1 MNMRAVSITLL
12 SAILIAGS
20 TATAQQQQFGPLE
33 NLAPYIPTPQIL
45 VEKMLEAGH
54 VKPGDTVYDL
64 GSGDGRIVI
73 TAAQKFG
80 ARAVGVEISQDLCNQ
95 ANVRIKALGLEDRVK
110 MIHGSALRVDLRPAN
125 VVTMYLLT
133 SSNERLK
140 PSLEKYLKPGSRVVS
155 NEFPI
160 KGWKPVDV
168 LHVKTD
174 SISHTIYIYEMGQ
187 NR

>member
-1 MNMRAVSITLL
+1 MRAF
-12 SAILIAGS
+12 LIAFAVTVS
-20 TATAQQQQFGPLE
+20 PFPALAQQFGAAD
-33 NLAPYIPTPQIL
+33 LAPYIPTPQIL

-54 VKPGDTVYDL
+54 VKPGDMVYDL

-80 ARAVGVEISQDLCNQ
+80 AKAVGVEIRPDLCRI
-95 ANVRIKALGLEDRVK
+95 ATERIKSLGLEDRVS
-110 MIHGSALRVDLRPAN
+110 MVQGNALRVDLSSAD

-140 PSLEKYLKPGSRVVS
+140 PNLEKYLKPGARIVS

-160 KGWKPVDV
+160 KGWKPVET
-168 LHVKTD
+168 LRVK
-174 SISHTIYIYEMGQ
+174 SGSSMEHIIYVYEIG
-187 NR
+187 RTK